1 MYRGFQLRLT
11 SSRLTSQLSS
21 RSLPTN
27 QVIEE
32 LKGYADYGREIL
44 EADRITVQKKLN
56 EYLLSDGSLDGTK
69 MQEDWFPQIEADVF
83 ISHSHRDED
92 LAFGLAGWLYENL
105 DLTSFVDSAVWG
117 YFQDLENSLLNAYME
132 CTPRLK
138 RDDLKKFASAHVQMM
153 LSVALTQMIDNTECL
168 FFLNTPSSIS
178 IDAPIDGTTP
188 SPWIYSEIAMSRLIR
203 KRPPKRYKRSLRESC
218 QKYFAAQ
225 SVRYTLPMD
234 HLTKLDSDSLWDWER
249 KWDGDSF
256 ELNDR
261 VTALDSLYELNP
273 LKKR

>member
-56 EYLLSDGSLDGTK
+56 EYLLSDGSLDGSK

-117 YFQDLENSLLNAYME
+117 YAPDLEKKLLRIYSYYSDQE
-132 CTPRLK
+132 DY
-138 RDDLKKFASAHVQMM
+138 DDLKNFASAHVQMM

-168 FFLNTPSSIS
+168 FFINTPSSIS
-178 IDAPIDGTTP
+178 INAPIDGTTP

-203 KRPPKRYKRSLRESC
+203 KRLPKRYKRSLRESC
-218 QKYFAAQ
+218 QKCFAAQ
-225 SVRYTLPMD
+225 SIRYTLPMD
-234 HLTKLDSDSLWDWER
+234 HLTELSRHDLKNWKSDC
-249 KWDGDSF
+249 
-256 ELNDR
+256 DR
-261 VTALDSLYELNP
+261 NVHCPHAALDRLYR
-273 LKKR
+273 LKPYKKK

>member
-11 SSRLTSQLSS
+11 SSRLTSQLY

-27 QVIEE
+27 HFIEE
-32 LKGYADYGREIL
+32 LKEDANYGRVML
-44 EADRITVQKKLN
+44 EADCTTVRNKLD
-56 EYLLSDGSLDGTK
+56 EYLLSDGSLDGSK
-69 MQEDWFPQIEADVF
+69 MQEGWFPQIEVDVF

-92 LAFGLAGWLYENL
+92 LAFGLAGWLYKNL
-105 DLTSFVDSAVWG
+105 GLTSFVDSAVWG

-132 CTPRLK
+132 GTPRWK

-203 KRPPKRYKRSLRESC
+203 KKLPKRYKRSLSESR
-218 QKYFAAQ
+218 QEYFAAQ
-225 SVRYTLPMD
+225 SVRYTLPID
-234 HLTKLDSDSLWDWER
+234 HLTELSRCDLQNWKSDC
-249 KWDGDSF
+249 
-256 ELNDR
+256 DR
-261 VTALDSLYELNP
+261 NVHCPHAALDCLYR
-273 LKKR
+273 LKPYKKK

>member
-11 SSRLTSQLSS
+11 SLWLDNELT
-21 RSLPTN
+21 RF
-27 QVIEE
+27 IDE
-32 LKGYADYGREIL
+32 LKRYADRGWKML
-44 EADRITVQKKLN
+44 EADRTTVQNKLD
-56 EYLLSDGSLDGTK
+56 EYLLSDGSLDGSK

-105 DLTSFVDSAVWG
+105 GLTSFVDSAVWG
-117 YFQDLENSLLNAYME
+117 YAPNLEKKLLRIYSHYSDQE
-132 CTPRLK
+132 DY
-138 RDDLKKFASAHVQMM
+138 DDLKNFASAHVQMM

-188 SPWIYSEIAMSRLIR
+188 SPWIYSEISMSRLIR
-203 KRPPKRYKRSLRESC
+203 KRLPKRYKRPLRESC
-218 QKYFAAQ
+218 QKYFAAK

-234 HLTKLDSDSLWDWER
+234 HLTKLSRLDLKNWRSDCDCNVHRSHA
-249 KWDGDSF
+249 
-256 ELNDR
+256 
-261 VTALDSLYELNP
+261 ALDCLYR
-273 LKKR
+273 LKSYKKK

>member
-1 MYRGFQLRLT
+1 MYRGFQLRLNSPRST
-11 SSRLTSQLSS
+11 SRSS

-27 QVIEE
+27 KFIEE
-32 LKGYADYGREIL
+32 LKGYADYGGEML
-44 EADRITVQKKLN
+44 KADRAAVRNKLD
-56 EYLLSDGSLDGTK
+56 EYLLSDGSLDGSK

-105 DLTSFVDSAVWG
+105 GLTSFVDSAVWG
-117 YFQDLENSLLNAYME
+117 YAPNLEKKLLRIYSHYSDQE
-132 CTPRLK
+132 DY
-138 RDDLKKFASAHVQMM
+138 DDLKNFASAHVQMM

-203 KRPPKRYKRSLRESC
+203 KRLPKRYERSLNESC
-218 QKYFAAQ
+218 QKHFAAQ

-234 HLTKLDSDSLWDWER
+234 HLTKLSRIDLKNWKSDCDWH
-249 KWDGDSF
+249 
-256 ELNDR
+256 
-261 VTALDSLYELNP
+261 VHCPHAALDCLYR
-273 LKKR
+273 LKHKKK